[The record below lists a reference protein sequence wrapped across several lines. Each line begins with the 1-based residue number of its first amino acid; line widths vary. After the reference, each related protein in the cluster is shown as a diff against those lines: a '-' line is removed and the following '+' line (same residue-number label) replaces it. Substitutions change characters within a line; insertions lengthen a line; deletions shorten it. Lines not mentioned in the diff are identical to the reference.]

1 MERIFELASFLS
13 QLPSVG
19 GMELD
24 AADAVKNYCESMNL
38 FDEIRI
44 IPTGTVLAYCRS
56 GKKHAKTLLLDDAGM
71 SHPSHRMPAHLS
83 STSLSHFLRL
93 DVEERSV
100 Y

>member
-56 GKKHAKTLLLDDAGM
+56 GKKHAKTLLLD
-71 SHPSHRMPAHLS
+71 AHLDEIGFVVI
-83 STSLSHFLRL
+83 TKLRKSYDL
-93 DVEERSV
+93 LF
-100 Y
+100 YHQ